1 MFAKLRE
8 SGAERPCRGCMAIKD
23 AGDTNIGPGQRGNFD
38 HGRFFAT
45 ANSPVVSQL
54 PGFCTIANDAEGIGA
69 EGCIF

>member
-1 MFAKLRE
+1 
-8 SGAERPCRGCMAIKD
+8 MAIKD